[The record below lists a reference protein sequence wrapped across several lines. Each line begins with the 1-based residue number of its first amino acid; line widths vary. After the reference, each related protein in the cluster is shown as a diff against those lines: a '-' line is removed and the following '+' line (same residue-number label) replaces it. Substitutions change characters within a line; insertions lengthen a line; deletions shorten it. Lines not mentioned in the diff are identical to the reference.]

1 MQTSKFRA
9 LISWIIGLTVF
20 TGLLFAAIEVSS
32 DMGIELQYLYSGLEY
47 GDYVEEDRFTPFA
60 WFLIFIFGVVASW
73 VGMAL
78 YYGRL
83 KNIFMK
89 DTRLQLMAFGL
100 GLGIYGFVDLVV
112 WEFYSREIKRYI
124 PAIVYNIFNLA
135 LLAVVVL
142 ASMRFYKF
150 IKSR

>member
-1 MQTSKFRA
+1 
-9 LISWIIGLTVF
+9 
-20 TGLLFAAIEVSS
+20 
-32 DMGIELQYLYSGLEY
+32 MGIELQYLYSGLEY
-47 GDYVEEDRFTPFA
+47 GDYVEEDRFTPIG

-78 YYGRL
+78 YHVRL
-83 KNIFMK
+83 ENIFMK

-142 ASMRFYKF
+142 ALIRFYKF

>member
-20 TGLLFAAIEVSS
+20 TGLLFASMEVSS
-32 DMGIELQYLYSGLEY
+32 GMGIELQYFYSGLEY
-47 GDYVEEDRFTPFA
+47 GDYVEEDRFSPFG

-78 YYGRL
+78 YHGRL
-83 KNIFMK
+83 ENLFMK
-89 DTRLQLMAFGL
+89 DTRLQLIAFGL

-112 WEFYSREIKRYI
+112 WEFYAREVKRNI
-124 PAIVYNIFNLA
+124 PAIVYNMFNLA
-135 LLAVVVL
+135 FLAVVVL
-142 ASMRFYKF
+142 TSMRFYKF
-150 IKSR
+150 MKSR

>member
-1 MQTSKFRA
+1 MQTSRFRA

-20 TGLLFAAIEVSS
+20 IGLLFAAIEVSS
-32 DMGIELQYLYSGLEY
+32 DMGIELQYLYSGSEY
-47 GDYVEEDRFTPFA
+47 GDYVEEDRFTPFG
-60 WFLIFIFGVVASW
+60 WFLIFISGVVASW

-78 YYGRL
+78 YHVRL
-83 KNIFMK
+83 ENIFMK

-142 ASMRFYKF
+142 ASIRFYKF

>member
-9 LISWIIGLTVF
+9 LICWIIGLTVF
-20 TGLLFAAIEVSS
+20 TGLLFAAVEVSS

-47 GDYVEEDRFTPFA
+47 GDYDEEDRFTPFG

-78 YYGRL
+78 YHGRL
-83 KNIFMK
+83 ENIFMK

-135 LLAVVVL
+135 FLAVVVL